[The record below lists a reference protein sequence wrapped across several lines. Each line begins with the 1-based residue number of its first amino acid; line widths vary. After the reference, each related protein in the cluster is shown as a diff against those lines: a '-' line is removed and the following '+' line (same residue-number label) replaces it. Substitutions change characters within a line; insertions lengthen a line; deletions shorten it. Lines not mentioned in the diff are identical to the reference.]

1 MNNKII
7 QRKVTHVFI
16 VVFELMIHVPY
27 VCNIDKRYLNLL
39 NLNRAKVFNQI
50 KSLFEI
56 ETYVSLNCKNYL
68 LCYVYIIC

>member
-16 VVFELMIHVPY
+16 VVFELMIHVTY
-27 VCNIDKRYLNLL
+27 VCNIDERYLNLL

-56 ETYVSLNCKNYL
+56 ETYVSLKCKNYL